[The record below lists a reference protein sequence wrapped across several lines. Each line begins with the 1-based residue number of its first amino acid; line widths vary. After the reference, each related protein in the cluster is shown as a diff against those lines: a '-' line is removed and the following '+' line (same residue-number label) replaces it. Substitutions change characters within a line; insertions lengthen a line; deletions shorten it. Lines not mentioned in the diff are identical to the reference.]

1 LKSFFA
7 QETRWCYLRVLCME
21 SVEKKLLI
29 CQGLNFIPHFLFLF
43 LVSLNL
49 EQDLRNARLSRIMS
63 ASDSESESETDS
75 ERAELQSN
83 LGKTATQ
90 FEKSLAFMDELIGG
104 LQDVYG
110 KLASIETTDM
120 PVQKDMWKGKYEV
133 RKTIPELSVKEGD
146 LLTFKQLV
154 ARIISWIEAEEME
167 EDGGIRGTERFRE
180 VFALKKKVVK
190 FPEVLGRLKK
200 VVK

>member
-1 LKSFFA
+1 
-7 QETRWCYLRVLCME
+7 
-21 SVEKKLLI
+21 
-29 CQGLNFIPHFLFLF
+29 
-43 LVSLNL
+43 
-49 EQDLRNARLSRIMS
+49 MS
-63 ASDSESESETDS
+63 ASDFESESETDS

-83 LGKTATQ
+83 LGKTATE
-90 FEKSLAFMDELIGG
+90 FEKSLAKVDELIGG

-110 KLASIETTDM
+110 KLASIETADM

-133 RKTIPELSVKEGD
+133 RKTIPELTIKEGD

-154 ARIISWIEAEEME
+154 ARIITWIEAEEME
-167 EDGGIRGTERFRE
+167 TNGIIRGSERFRE
-180 VFALKKKVVK
+180 VFGLKKNVVK

>member
-1 LKSFFA
+1 
-7 QETRWCYLRVLCME
+7 M
-21 SVEKKLLI
+21 
-29 CQGLNFIPHFLFLF
+29 
-43 LVSLNL
+43 
-49 EQDLRNARLSRIMS
+49 
-63 ASDSESESETDS
+63 SESDLESGSETDS

-83 LGKTATQ
+83 LVKTATE

-120 PVQKDMWKGKYEV
+120 PVQKNMWKGKYEV
-133 RKTIPELSVKEGD
+133 RKTIPELSIKEGD

-167 EDGGIRGTERFRE
+167 EDGGIRGSERFRE
-180 VFALKKKVVK
+180 VFALKKNVVK
-190 FPEVLGRLKK
+190 FPEILGRLKK

>member
-1 LKSFFA
+1 
-7 QETRWCYLRVLCME
+7 
-21 SVEKKLLI
+21 
-29 CQGLNFIPHFLFLF
+29 
-43 LVSLNL
+43 
-49 EQDLRNARLSRIMS
+49 MS

-83 LGKTATQ
+83 LGKTAAE

-133 RKTIPELSVKEGD
+133 QKTVPELGIKEGD

-167 EDGGIRGTERFRE
+167 EDGGIRGSERFRE

>member
-1 LKSFFA
+1 
-7 QETRWCYLRVLCME
+7 M
-21 SVEKKLLI
+21 
-29 CQGLNFIPHFLFLF
+29 
-43 LVSLNL
+43 
-49 EQDLRNARLSRIMS
+49 
-63 ASDSESESETDS
+63 SESDLESGSETDS
-75 ERAELQSN
+75 GELQSN
-83 LGKTATQ
+83 LVKTATE

-133 RKTIPELSVKEGD
+133 RKTIPELSIKEGD

-154 ARIISWIEAEEME
+154 GRIIAWIEAEEME
-167 EDGGIRGTERFRE
+167 QEGAIRGTERFRE
-180 VFALKKKVVK
+180 VFGLKKDVVK